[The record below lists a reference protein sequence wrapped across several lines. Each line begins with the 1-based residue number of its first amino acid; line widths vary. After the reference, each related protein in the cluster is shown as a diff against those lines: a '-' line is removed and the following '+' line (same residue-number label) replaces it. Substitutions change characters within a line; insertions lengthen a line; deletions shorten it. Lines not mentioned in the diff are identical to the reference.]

1 MPNSPLFWRLVAVAI
16 ALALARKVPALLLD
30 EPTSGLDPQAT
41 AEFSRLITQLRGQG
55 VAILMVTHD
64 LLGAA
69 DVADRMG
76 FIAGG
81 RLVEEVAARGEE
93 RFDVRALHRH
103 YAGTGSGASASA
115 SASADANANANA
127 NADADA
133 DAGVQGAAA

>member
-1 MPNSPLFWRLVAVAI
+1 
-16 ALALARKVPALLLD
+16 
-30 EPTSGLDPQAT
+30 
-41 AEFSRLITQLRGQG
+41 
-55 VAILMVTHD
+55 
-64 LLGAA
+64 
-69 DVADRMG
+69 MG

-115 SASADANANANA
+115 DANAHAD
-127 NADADA
+127 ADADA